1 MLVRSPYEKGYY
13 SAEDASLGLGQNLE
27 EANSTAA
34 KGAEMYVGCE
44 GYYAARS
51 RRVCGEKVEGADMKS
66 SPTL

>member
-1 MLVRSPYEKGYY
+1 MIISIKILPSEGRTYMLVRSPYEKGYY
-13 SAEDASLGLGQNLE
+13 SAEDATLVLGQNLE

-51 RRVCGEKVEGADMKS
+51 RRV
-66 SPTL
+66 

>member
-13 SAEDASLGLGQNLE
+13 SAEDATLVLGQNLE

-51 RRVCGEKVEGADMKS
+51 RRACGENVEGADMKS
-66 SPTL
+66 SSTL